1 MQAQYLEQRAHRT
14 AALDKPRL
22 RISFRWL
29 SSVNKRIDRWFL
41 GGSTPRGTARR
52 EFPEVEF
59 HQVLSGKRDHF
70 DPLR

>member
-1 MQAQYLEQRAHRT
+1 MQAHYLEQTARST
-14 AALDKPRL
+14 AALDERRP

-29 SSVNKRIDRWFL
+29 SAVRKRIDRWFL
-41 GGSTPRGTARR
+41 GGSTPRAGARR